1 MNETSVN
8 LRLLHLIEG
17 NERNAES
24 PQLNERGL
32 CSLNIVHNAFKIR
45 GKFSN
50 FDLEKIMNRACHKL
64 YGTSIF

>member
-8 LRLLHLIEG
+8 LRLLHLFED
-17 NERNAES
+17 ERNAES

-32 CSLNIVHNAFKIR
+32 CNLHVLHNAFKIR
-45 GKFSN
+45 GISSN
-50 FDLEKIMNRACHKL
+50 LDLEKIINSACHKV

>member
-24 PQLNERGL
+24 PQLNEGGL
-32 CSLNIVHNAFKIR
+32 CNLHIVHNAFKI
-45 GKFSN
+45 
-50 FDLEKIMNRACHKL
+50 
-64 YGTSIF
+64 